1 MGTVPSRRLMAG
13 AFFLAIIA
21 SIGVAQDSSPDETPE
36 SLSRLSEKHRDPRQR
51 AEAERL
57 LRRKVTLEEQTFGS
71 RSMQVAQTLDTLA
84 DLYSEDA
91 NYLEAEAVLRTSL
104 AIHAAI
110 DGPETTTANCLVRLA
125 RVVAEQQKFVEA
137 EHLYREVLTRQ
148 MRDTGTEDFTIL
160 GELAEVYRLAKDYS
174 KAEEIN
180 QRALQLEVGSQEPGS
195 GFILGTIERLGTVY
209 EEQGK
214 YVQEETLYRN
224 AAESSQA
231 LLPRGDLTIIAHLND
246 LGLFY
251 ERRER
256 FQEAEKFYG
265 RALDQFDGLSNDG
278 LKDLNLG
285 IVTRNYARL
294 LRLMGRVAE
303 AEQYEAKVK

>member
-1 MGTVPSRRLMAG
+1 LAG
-13 AFFLAIIA
+13 
-21 SIGVAQDSSPDETPE
+21 
-36 SLSRLSEKHRDPRQR
+36 
-51 AEAERL
+51 
-57 LRRKVTLEEQTFGS
+57 
-71 RSMQVAQTLDTLA
+71 
-84 DLYSEDA
+84 
-91 NYLEAEAVLRTSL
+91 
-104 AIHAAI
+104 
-110 DGPETTTANCLVRLA
+110 
-125 RVVAEQQKFVEA
+125 VVAHQQKFLEA
-137 EHLYREVLTRQ
+137 QHLYQEALTRQ
-148 MRDTGTEDFTIL
+148 MRDTGTEDFTVL

-174 KAEEIN
+174 KAEETN
-180 QRALQLEVGSQEPGS
+180 QRALQLELGSQEPGS

-256 FQEAEKFYG
+256 FQEAETYYG
-265 RALDQFDGLSNDG
+265 RALDQFVGLSNDG
-278 LKDLNLG
+278 LKDSNLD

>member
-1 MGTVPSRRLMAG
+1 
-13 AFFLAIIA
+13 LAIAA
-21 SIGVAQDSSPDETPE
+21 SIGIAQDSLPNETPE
-36 SLSRLSEKHRDPRQR
+36 SLSRSSEKHRDAGQL

-57 LRRKVTLEEQTFGS
+57 LRRKVTLEEQAFGS

-91 NYLEAEAVLRTSL
+91 NYAEAEAALRTSL

-110 DGPETTTANCLVRLA
+110 DGPESTTDYCFGRLA
-125 RVVAEQQKFVEA
+125 GVVAHQQKFVEA
-137 EHLYREVLTRQ
+137 QQLYREILSRQ
-148 MRDTGTEDFTIL
+148 MRDTGTEDFTVL
-160 GELAEVYRLAKDYS
+160 GELAEVYRLGKDYS
-174 KAEEIN
+174 KAEEVN
-180 QRALQLEVGSQEPGS
+180 QRALQLELGLHEPGS

-231 LLPRGDLTIIAHLND
+231 LLRRGDLTIIAHLND

-256 FQEAEKFYG
+256 FQEAETFYG
-265 RALDQFDGLSNDG
+265 RALDQFNGLSKDGLIDSN
-278 LKDLNLG
+278 LA
-285 IVTRNYARL
+285 IVTKNYARL

-303 AEQYEAKVK
+303 AEQYETNAK

>member
-1 MGTVPSRRLMAG
+1 MQART
-13 AFFLAIIA
+13 
-21 SIGVAQDSSPDETPE
+21 D
-36 SLSRLSEKHRDPRQR
+36 
-51 AEAERL
+51 AE
-57 LRRKVTLEEQTFGS
+57 
-71 RSMQVAQTLDTLA
+71 
-84 DLYSEDA
+84 
-91 NYLEAEAVLRTSL
+91 
-104 AIHAAI
+104 
-110 DGPETTTANCLVRLA
+110 
-125 RVVAEQQKFVEA
+125 VV
-137 EHLYREVLTRQ
+137 
-148 MRDTGTEDFTIL
+148 L

-180 QRALQLEVGSQEPGS
+180 QRALQVELGSQEPGS
-195 GFILGTIERLGTVY
+195 GFTLGTIERLGTVY

-231 LLPRGDLTIIAHLND
+231 LLRRGDLTIIAHLND

-256 FQEAEKFYG
+256 FQEAETFYG

-278 LKDLNLG
+278 LIDSNLG